1 MDIDLDLLKGKNS
14 PLRLSTEQFDLIP
27 VDPPLDDDQMSPWD
41 YYLKLCYESV
51 PPVPA
56 ITPMKA
62 ICNKD
67 TFSANLKHYKIGK
80 HIDII
85 LKVLLKLEGISELDL
100 TDNAL
105 DESCG
110 LEILNYCKTAQ
121 SLSTLNLAQNPMIRT
136 KAITTILESLSTPQ
150 GIENLNISSTGCTSI
165 GKPLAGLVNNCYIL
179 QTLQIANCNIG
190 TSIIDLAKALPNA
203 TKLKKLDLSMNSLY
217 AGGRRAALILGQNVG
232 KCASLKTI
240 NLSKNAFTTE
250 QTQAF
255 MRGIGESQSLKTID
269 LSSNAIGDEA
279 GRSIS
284 IFLGKSPTMK
294 RLDISQNPIL
304 NVTINYL
311 HLKQKIE
318 AEKNKPSL
326 KKDKKPKEPIP
337 GAYFVLNGVAKCSTL
352 REVKMIGLVVK
363 PAEWEA
369 KLTTAKT
376 ANPECEII
384 YRSPASTPYDFGVKE
399 KEVPKEETA
408 PQTGRG
414 KARSARPVTAI
425 ERKLQYQK

>member
-1 MDIDLDLLKGKNS
+1 MNS
-14 PLRLSTEQFDLIP
+14 PLKQSMEQFDLIP
-27 VDPPLDDDQMSPWD
+27 LDPVIEEDQMTPWD
-41 YYLKLCYESV
+41 FYQKLCYESI

-67 TFSANLKHYKIGK
+67 TFTANLRHYKVGK

-100 TDNAL
+100 TDNGL
-105 DESCG
+105 DDSCG
-110 LEILNYCKTAQ
+110 EELLNYCTSTQ
-121 SLSTLNLAQNPMIRT
+121 SLSTLDLSLNPMIRT
-136 KAITTILESLSTPQ
+136 KAITKILEGLSTPQ
-150 GIENLNISSTGCTSI
+150 GIENLNISSTGCSTI
-165 GKPLAGLVNNCYIL
+165 GKQLSGLLNNCYIL
-179 QTLQIANCNIG
+179 QTLMIANCNIG

-203 TKLKKLDLSMNSLY
+203 TKLKRLDLSMNSLFS
-217 AGGRRAALILGQNVG
+217 GGRRAALILGQNVA
-232 KCASLKTI
+232 KCPSLKYI

-250 QTQAF
+250 QTQSF
-255 MRGIGESQSLKTID
+255 MRAIGESPSLKEIN
-269 LSSNAIGDEA
+269 LSQNAIGDEA

-284 IFLGKSPTMK
+284 IFLGKSHTMK

-318 AEKNKPSL
+318 AEKDKPSL

-337 GAYFVLNGVAKCSTL
+337 GAYFVLNGVGKCQTL

-363 PAEWEA
+363 PSEWEA
-369 KLTTAKT
+369 KISAAKEQ
-376 ANPECEII
+376 NPECEII
-384 YRSPASTPYDFGVKE
+384 FRTPASTPYDFGVKE
-399 KEVPKEETA
+399 PEPPKEEPPQQQTA
-408 PQTGRG
+408 RGR
-414 KARSARPVTAI
+414 ARPVTAVA
-425 ERKLQYQK
+425 RKLQYNK